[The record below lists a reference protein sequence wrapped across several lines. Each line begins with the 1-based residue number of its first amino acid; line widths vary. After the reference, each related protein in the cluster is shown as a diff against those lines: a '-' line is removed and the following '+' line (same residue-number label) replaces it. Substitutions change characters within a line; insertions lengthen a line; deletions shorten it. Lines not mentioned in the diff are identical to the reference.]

1 MTVFELWR
9 RHIGGGCEWSV
20 YGWTDGSWQQ
30 TTEMFHIFWVYPNYD
45 SGGPH
50 RISPDSSDTLWHA
63 CRTGRYHDN
72 VFSCLMCTLSVRQ
85 YDIVTTCVLKMPLNP
100 NKPLL
105 DSRVGLMLLVLI
117 IVFGNYQRSVFRQHL
132 LYHCVIRDV

>member
-1 MTVFELWR
+1 
-9 RHIGGGCEWSV
+9 
-20 YGWTDGSWQQ
+20 
-30 TTEMFHIFWVYPNYD
+30 
-45 SGGPH
+45 
-50 RISPDSSDTLWHA
+50 
-63 CRTGRYHDN
+63 
-72 VFSCLMCTLSVRQ
+72 MCTLSVRQ
-85 YDIVTTCVLKMPLNP
+85 YDIVTTCVLKVPLNP